1 MPPIRIERTTRGL
14 GITLSTT
21 SGNLTSQET
30 TSDEAGTVGA
40 DGAGLSCAG
49 SRVVA
54 GSGQASELNPLIKI
68 PAENL
73 PQDTQQKESLAKGE
87 DW

>member
-1 MPPIRIERTTRGL
+1 MTTRDL
-14 GITLSTT
+14 GITPSTT
-21 SGNLTSQET
+21 SGNLTPQET
-30 TSDEAGTVGA
+30 ATQEAGTVGA

-54 GSGQASELNPLIKI
+54 ETRQDSKLNSLIKS

-73 PQDTQQKESLAKGE
+73 TQVTQEEEFPANGDDL
-87 DW
+87 